1 MKLQKAQIFILK
13 RVKGI
18 KKVNRLNFIFLF
30 AMIAVANQVAAMEQ
44 QTDTIYVRGTKIP
57 VAIGASSEYALIR
70 TPKPGL
76 VPKIN
81 GPKVYGA
88 RPGNPF
94 LYRIPT
100 TGKRPMIFAVKY
112 LPAGLSLDKNTGI
125 ITGVLVGKGEFTV
138 EITAQNNYGKSVRPL
153 KIVSGDKLALTPPMG
168 WNNWYAFYERITD
181 KMMREAADHLVR
193 LGMADAGYQ
202 YVSIDDCWMNAKEN
216 KDPGRIGPARDSTG
230 AILPNSYFP
239 DMKGLT
245 DYIHSKGLK
254 AGIYTSPG
262 ITTCAG
268 FTGSFGYEWRDA
280 KQFADWGFDFLK
292 YDYCSYSSIEKEIKG
307 MNLDLSP
314 EQIMKQPYFN
324 MGAILRSQKRD
335 IIFNLCQYGRKVWEW
350 GPEAGHSWR
359 TGSDLGGQ
367 VGKFYDI
374 AKKSADNFGKWS
386 KPSAWNDL
394 DYILIGYV
402 GNPDG
407 SRIPELTKLSPAEQY
422 SFMSLWCL
430 LSAPLFYS
438 GDFSRLNE
446 FTLNILCNT
455 EVIAV
460 NQDPLG
466 KPAAVINRTEDTFVM
481 VKELEDGSR
490 AIGLFN
496 KGKTPAA
503 VEIKWWE
510 TGMQGDQLRVRDIWH
525 QKNLGNFKKGY
536 TISVPP
542 RDVVFIV
549 ASDRLKK

>member
-1 MKLQKAQIFILK
+1 MKNNKKSK
-13 RVKGI
+13 RMG
-18 KKVNRLNFIFLF
+18 LIFLLIMIGAVNQAG
-30 AMIAVANQVAAMEQ
+30 AMPQL
-44 QTDTIYVRGTKIP
+44 TDTIYVKGTKIP
-57 VAIGASSEYALIR
+57 VAIGAATEYAIIR
-70 TPKPGL
+70 TPKAGA

-88 RPGNPF
+88 RPGTPF

-100 TGKRPMIFAVKY
+100 TGKRPIIFTAKD
-112 LPAGLSLDKNTGI
+112 LPNGLLLDKNTGI
-125 ITGVLVGKGEFTV
+125 ITGALVSKGEFTV
-138 EITAQNNYGKSVRPL
+138 ALEAQNSYGKSSRSL

-168 WNNWYAFYERITD
+168 WNNWYSFYERITD
-181 KMMREAADHLVR
+181 KMMREAADQLVSS
-193 LGMADAGYQ
+193 GMADAGYQ
-202 YVSIDDCWMNAKEN
+202 YVNIDDCWMNAKES
-216 KDPGRIGPARDSTG
+216 KDPGRVGPARDSTG

-239 DMKGLT
+239 NMKGLT
-245 DYIHSKGLK
+245 TYIHERGLK

-262 ITTCAG
+262 TTTCAG
-268 FTGSFGYEWRDA
+268 FTGSFGYEYRDA

-292 YDYCSYSSIEKEIKG
+292 YDYCSYSNIEKEIKA
-307 MNLDLSP
+307 MNLNLPP

-324 MGAILRSQKRD
+324 MGAILRSQERD

-386 KPSAWNDL
+386 KPGAWNDL

-407 SRIPELTKLSPAEQY
+407 NRIPELTKLSPAEQY

-438 GDFSRLNE
+438 GDLSKLNE

-466 KPAAVINRTEDTFVM
+466 KPAVVINRTEDTFVM
-481 VKELEDGSR
+481 VKELEDGHK

-496 KGKTPAA
+496 KGKTPA
-503 VEIKWWE
+503 VINISWSEI
-510 TGMQGDQLRVRDIWH
+510 GMGQDRLNVRDIWN
-525 QKNLGNFKKGY
+525 QKDLGGYKKGY

-549 ASDRLKK
+549 ASEIK

>member
-1 MKLQKAQIFILK
+1 MKKNMKSYRRMCLFI
-13 RVKGI
+13 
-18 KKVNRLNFIFLF
+18 F
-30 AMIAVANQVAAMEQ
+30 AMISVANQALAMQEV
-44 QTDTIYVRGTKIP
+44 TDTIYVKGTKIP
-57 VAIGASSEYALIR
+57 VAIGSSAEYALIR
-70 TPKPGL
+70 TPKVGPI
-76 VPKIN
+76 PKIN

-88 RPGNPF
+88 RPGTPF

-100 TGKRPMIFAVKY
+100 TGKRPMLFAAKNV
-112 LPAGLSLDKNTGI
+112 PAGLKLDRDKGI
-125 ITGVLVGKGEFTV
+125 ITGAMVSKGEFTLV
-138 EITAQNNYGKSVRPL
+138 LEAKNSYGKSTRSL

-181 KMMREAADHLVR
+181 KMMREAADQLVSS
-193 LGMADAGYQ
+193 GMADAGYQ
-202 YVSIDDCWMNAKEN
+202 YVNIDDCWMNAKEN
-216 KDPGRIGPARDSTG
+216 KDSGRVGPARDSVG

-239 DMKGLT
+239 NMKGLT
-245 DYIHSKGLK
+245 DYIHERGLK

-268 FTGSFGYEWRDA
+268 FTGSFGYEYRDA

-292 YDYCSYSSIEKEIKG
+292 YDYCSYSNIEKEIKE
-307 MNLDLSP
+307 MNLDLPP
-314 EQIMKQPYFN
+314 EQIMEQPYFN
-324 MGAILRSQKRD
+324 MGAILRSQERD

-386 KPSAWNDL
+386 KPGAWNDL

-407 SRIPELTKLSPAEQY
+407 KRIPELTKLSPAEQY

-438 GDFSRLNE
+438 GDLSKLNE

-466 KPAAVINRTEDTFVM
+466 KSAEVINKSEDTFLM

-496 KGKTPAA
+496 KGKVPAL
-503 VEIKWWE
+503 VNVKWSEI
-510 TGMQGDQLRVRDIWH
+510 GMKKADLDVRDIWR
-525 QKNLGNFKKGY
+525 QKSIGVVNTEYATL
-536 TISVPP
+536 VPS
-542 RDVVFIV
+542 RDVVFITV
-549 ASDRLKK
+549 SDPIKKSSKSF

>member
-1 MKLQKAQIFILK
+1 MKINNLIPIFI
-13 RVKGI
+13 
-18 KKVNRLNFIFLF
+18 F
-30 AMIAVANQVAAMEQ
+30 AMIGVASQALAIQ
-44 QTDTIYVRGTKIP
+44 QLTDTIYVKGTKIP
-57 VAIGASSEYALIR
+57 VAIGSSSEYALIR
-70 TPKPGL
+70 TPKVGPI
-76 VPKIN
+76 PKIN

-88 RPGNPF
+88 RPGSPF

-100 TGKRPMIFAVKY
+100 TGKRPMLFAAKN
-112 LPAGLSLDKNTGI
+112 LPAGLKLDRDKGI
-125 ITGVLVGKGEFTV
+125 ITGALVSKGEFTV
-138 EITAQNNYGKSVRPL
+138 VLEAKNSYGKSARSL
-153 KIVSGDKLALTPPMG
+153 KIVGGDKLALTPPMG

-181 KMMREAADHLVR
+181 KMMREAADQLVSS
-193 LGMADAGYQ
+193 GMADAGYQ
-202 YVSIDDCWMNAKEN
+202 YVNIDDCWMNAKEN
-216 KDPGRIGPARDSTG
+216 KDPGRVGPARDSMG

-239 DMKGLT
+239 NMKGLT
-245 DYIHSKGLK
+245 DYIHDRGLK

-262 ITTCAG
+262 TTTCAG
-268 FTGSFGYEWRDA
+268 FTGSFGYEYRDA

-292 YDYCSYSSIEKEIKG
+292 YDYCSYSNIEKEIKA
-307 MNLDLSP
+307 MNLDLPP

-324 MGAILRSQKRD
+324 MGAILRSQERD

-386 KPSAWNDL
+386 KPGAWNDL

-407 SRIPELTKLSPAEQY
+407 KRIPELTKLSPAEQY

-438 GDFSRLNE
+438 GDLSKLNE

-466 KPAAVINRTEDTFVM
+466 KSADVINKSEGTFLM

-496 KGKTPAA
+496 KGKVPAL
-503 VEIKWWE
+503 VNVKWLEI
-510 TGMQGDQLRVRDIWH
+510 GMKKADLDVRDIWR
-525 QKNLGNFKKGY
+525 QKSIGFVNTEYATL
-536 TISVPP
+536 VPP

-549 ASDRLKK
+549 VSDPLEKNR